1 MIIEH
6 TKGIIVKTGGVNMRR
21 MAGITVLI
29 IVGLAM
35 IAGGSVWWFRSK
47 GNKGPMFHTMPLKRG
62 DLAATI
68 SATGTVEPTVVV
80 VVGAQV
86 NGLIKSFGKDKYGKT
101 VDYASVVEEDTVL
114 ANIDDS
120 LYVAARDAAKAQLEQ
135 STANKT
141 SADANVLQMKAKLLQ
156 ARQDWDRAQK
166 LGPSDALS
174 KSAYDQYYANY
185 EVAKANLAAAEAAV
199 EQTKASMAQARAALN
214 TAQLNLGYCTIKAP
228 VKGVII
234 DRQVNI
240 GQTVVASLS
249 APSLFLLAKDLKRIT
264 VWISVNE
271 ADVGSIYPGQPV
283 TFTVDA
289 FPNREFK
296 GEVGKIRLNATMTQ
310 NVVTYTV
317 EVNTNNDDG
326 KLLPYLTANARFKT
340 GYRQDVLMVPNAA
353 LRWSPR
359 PDQIAPETPQ
369 KPHSRAESSR
379 RDRSDGHDTAGTAQA
394 RGTIW
399 VEQGKLVRPVR
410 VKMGLTDGQFTEV
423 EGKDLTE
430 GLRAVVGEAMREVAS
445 GSSTDRSPLMPQQP
459 FGRGGRQGQ
468 GTTESPSPAPGS
480 ER

>member
-1 MIIEH
+1 VRQ
-6 TKGIIVKTGGVNMRR
+6 KGAAPLKFPGRRKVGIILLALAILVVGG
-21 MAGITVLI
+21 AG
-29 IVGLAM
+29 A
-35 IAGGSVWWFRSK
+35 WWLRSQSDQ
-47 GNKGPMFHTMPLKRG
+47 GPIFHTAQVKRG
-62 DLAATI
+62 DLLASI

-80 VVGAQV
+80 IVGAQV

-101 VDYASVVEEDTVL
+101 VDYASVVEEGTVL

-120 LYVAARDAAKAQLEQ
+120 LYVAARDAAQAQLAQ

-156 ARQDWDRAQK
+156 AQQDWDRAKK

-174 KSAYDQYYANY
+174 KSAYDQYYANH

-199 EQTKASMAQARAALN
+199 EQTKASMAQSRAALN

-249 APSLFLLAKDLKRIT
+249 APSLFLLAKDLKRVT

-289 FPNREFK
+289 FPDREFK

-317 EVNTNNDDG
+317 EVNTDNDDG
-326 KLLPYLTANARFKT
+326 KLLPYLTANAKFIT
-340 GYRQDVLMVPNAA
+340 GRRENALLVPNAA
-353 LRWSPR
+353 LRWSPQ
-359 PDQIAPETPQ
+359 PDQIAPEARKKRHEAQ
-369 KPHSRAESSR
+369 GSKREKRGGSES
-379 RDRSDGHDTAGTAQA
+379 AGTTRPQGNLWVTQ
-394 RGTIW
+394 GTF
-399 VEQGKLVRPVR
+399 VRPIHVN
-410 VKMGLTDGQFTEV
+410 VGLTDGAFTEV
-423 EGKDLTE
+423 TGKEVTD
-430 GLRAVVGEAMREVAS
+430 GMAVVIGETTKDDKAGTA
-445 GSSTDRSPLMPQQP
+445 TARSPLMPQSI
-459 FGRGGRQGQ
+459 GRGQQQGQ
-468 GTTESPSPAPGS
+468 TRSDSPNPGAVH

>member
-1 MIIEH
+1 MRRKI
-6 TKGIIVKTGGVNMRR
+6 GIIILALIGLAVIGGV
-21 MAGITVLI
+21 G
-29 IVGLAM
+29 
-35 IAGGSVWWFRSK
+35 VWWFRSE
-47 GNKGPMFHTMPLKRG
+47 GDKGPAFRTAPVKRG
-62 DLAATI
+62 DLVATI

-86 NGLIKSFGKDKYGKT
+86 NGLIKNFGKDKYGKT
-101 VDYASVVEEDTVL
+101 VDYASVVEEGTVL

-120 LYVAARDAAKAQLEQ
+120 LYVAARDAAKAQLGQ
-135 STANKT
+135 ATANKA
-141 SADANVLQMKAKLLQ
+141 SADANVLQMKANLLLAQ
-156 ARQDWDRAQK
+156 QNWDRAKK
-166 LGPSDALS
+166 LGPSDALAQ
-174 KSAYDQYYANY
+174 SAYDQYYANY
-185 EVAKANLAAAEAAV
+185 EVAKANLATAEAAV
-199 EQTKASMAQARAALN
+199 EQAKASMAQSRAALN

-340 GYRQDVLMVPNAA
+340 GYRQDVLMVPGAA

-359 PDQIAPETPQ
+359 PDQIAPEARK
-369 KPHSRAESSR
+369 KPRSRTESSR
-379 RDRSDGHDTAGTAQA
+379 RDRNDGHDTAGAAQA
-394 RGTIW
+394 LGTIW

-410 VKMGLTDGQFTEV
+410 VKIGLTDGQFTEV

-430 GLRAVVGEAMREVAS
+430 GLRAVIGEGVREAAS
-445 GSSTDRSPLMPQQP
+445 GSGTDRSPLMPQQP
-459 FGRGGRQGQ
+459 FGRGGRQSQ